1 MVAPIADLGSVTFIV
16 GKELQVNL
24 TPCTADACSCVQVLQ
39 FTHLDTAWATAKAPQ
54 LLQGGFAAV
63 TDIFVY
69 KIALLLFGHT
79 AAR

>member
-1 MVAPIADLGSVTFIV
+1 M
-16 GKELQVNL
+16 
-24 TPCTADACSCVQVLQ
+24 QVLQ

-79 AAR
+79 AARYVARK